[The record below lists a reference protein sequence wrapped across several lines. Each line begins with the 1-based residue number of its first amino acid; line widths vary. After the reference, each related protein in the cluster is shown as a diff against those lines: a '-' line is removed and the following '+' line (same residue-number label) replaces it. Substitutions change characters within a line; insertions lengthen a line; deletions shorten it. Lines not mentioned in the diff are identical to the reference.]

1 MQCVIDDMRAMA
13 LELKKLGYR
22 VYRSKSEDISPFRCK
37 QGKWDYCFYVL
48 NNGVLYGV
56 WTDTHVIYTVVCRY
70 DNKGRVQYIRD
81 DNPCVN
87 VHGNMKQTITTEIL
101 QKILDMD
108 EGASKLGECA
118 LVPNKSPIRK
128 SGILF
133 YNTLFDEN
141 ATCHLALGAGF
152 DNCVRGYEEKGKEKC
167 KEEGVNESI
176 IHVDFMIGSDTLDI
190 DAKTKDG
197 KIVPVFR
204 NGDWAF

>member
-1 MQCVIDDMRAMA
+1 
-13 LELKKLGYR
+13 
-22 VYRSKSEDISPFRCK
+22 
-37 QGKWDYCFYVL
+37 
-48 NNGVLYGV
+48 
-56 WTDTHVIYTVVCRY
+56 
-70 DNKGRVQYIRD
+70 
-81 DNPCVN
+81 
-87 VHGNMKQTITTEIL
+87 
-101 QKILDMD
+101 MD